1 MLEIKCPAC
10 GGTMRLEEGRLL
22 RACPYC
28 GAELSR
34 EAAARG
40 LVPPGAFGA
49 ARLNKLIIGALK

>member
-34 EAAARG
+34 ESRR
-40 LVPPGAFGA
+40 
-49 ARLNKLIIGALK
+49 ARLGNSRPERTGKKAGKGK